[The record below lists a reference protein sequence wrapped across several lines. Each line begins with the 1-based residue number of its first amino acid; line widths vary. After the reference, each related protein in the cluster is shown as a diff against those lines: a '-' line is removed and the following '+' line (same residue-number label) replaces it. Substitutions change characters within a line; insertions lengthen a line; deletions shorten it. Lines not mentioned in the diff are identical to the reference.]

1 MIEFLNS
8 LEWPGVFAVVGSVV
22 TIVTGLF
29 GYLLAANRSNKHEA
43 PSTKILTPEE
53 YEKLHT
59 RINDLIDRVS
69 ANEGD
74 IKEIH
79 ASLRLI
85 QKLIADHEQ
94 RDITDFK
101 LVDAK
106 IERLMD
112 IVVRILQDDKL

>member
-1 MIEFLNS
+1 MIELLNS

-29 GYLLAANRSNKHEA
+29 GYLLAARRNNIT
-43 PSTKILTPEE
+43 PPQVKILSPEE
-53 YEKLHT
+53 YEKLHA
-59 RINDLIDRVS
+59 RINEAVNRIAVD
-69 ANEGD
+69 EGD
-74 IKEIH
+74 IKEIR
-79 ASLRLI
+79 ASLRAI
-85 QKLIADHEQ
+85 QKQLHEHEQ

-112 IVVRILQDDKL
+112 IVVRILQDDRL